1 MTNIPIPRK
10 WTIENEIL
18 TSQVL
23 LLIKKYMS
31 DGWRDCSAI
40 AGKMQLND
48 NYTDD

>member
-1 MTNIPIPRK
+1 MPIPRK
-10 WTIENEIL
+10 WTTGNEIL

-31 DGWRDCSAI
+31 DGWRDYSAI
-40 AGKMQLND
+40 AGKIQLNE